1 MIKVNIDGIGIKN
14 NGKNY
19 QRSSVVYNKIAMQNY
34 VKTNIFFREREF
46 RRVRRIRSE
55 CVPIARYTR
64 CRGY

>member
-34 VKTNIFFREREF
+34 VKTNIYSLEREN
-46 RRVRRIRSE
+46 SE
-55 CVPIARYTR
+55 
-64 CRGY
+64 GSGG